1 MEAAKT
7 LDRGALL
14 PAEILALPKVEIP
27 VAGVTGY
34 SLNDDEKQV
43 VFFIFEEGV
52 SFPDHAHCEHRG
64 IVVSGEMIL
73 EIDGETNLYESGDE
87 YRVPEGVTHRTH
99 FGRRTIIIEM
109 SDSPNRYPIRSRAT
123 AG

>member
-7 LDRGALL
+7 LDLGALL
-14 PAEILALPKVEIP
+14 PEEILALPTVEIP

-64 IVVSGEMIL
+64 IVVSGEVIL
-73 EIDGETNLYESGDE
+73 EIDGQTNLYQTGDT
-87 YRVPEGVTHRTH
+87 YRVPEGVKHRTH
-99 FGRRTIIIEM
+99 FSRRTVIIDM
-109 SDSPNRYPIRSRAT
+109 SDAPNRYKVRSLST